1 VKLSQLRAF
10 VTVSRTGTIAA
21 AAERLNVTSSP
32 LSRTIRELERHLG
45 RDLFDRGYHRFER
58 TPFGDEFLPLAVEI
72 VAQSDQAPRF
82 AAGAEAPLRIGATPW
97 TSKALTR
104 QLTEAATAH
113 STTTPEFSSDISA
126 VLIEALRHGELD
138 LALVHL
144 PVSVPGIATVGL
156 ARYRYSVVATG
167 DPELPEGRPL
177 RLADLR
183 GRNLLSF
190 PLMMQP
196 APMKAML
203 DALTSA
209 GVASVAEVDLRD
221 VIGLEGR
228 MARTGELMF
237 ATLGDD
243 LPTARLLD
251 LDCLRTYPVADGEIR
266 FEIGLA
272 WRRRDSVHQDAL
284 DAVTSLLRPDGDD
297 LPFIG

>member
-1 VKLSQLRAF
+1 MELSQLRAF
-10 VTVSRTGTIAA
+10 VTVSRTGTVAA
-21 AAERLNVTSSP
+21 AAERLNVTPSP

-45 RDLFDRGYHRFER
+45 QNLFDRKYHRFER
-58 TPFGDEFLPLAVEI
+58 TRFGDEFLPLAVEI
-72 VAQSDQAPRF
+72 VAQADEAQRV
-82 AAGAEAPLRIGATPW
+82 AAGSDAPLRMGATPW

-104 QLTEAATAH
+104 RLTQAAAAH
-113 STTTPEFSSDISA
+113 SSATPRFTSDISA

-144 PVSVPGIATVGL
+144 PVPVAGIATAGL
-156 ARYRYSVVATG
+156 ARYRYSIAAVGEAG
-167 DPELPEGRPL
+167 LPEDRPL

-196 APMKAML
+196 APMQAML

-209 GVASVAEVDLRD
+209 EVASVAEVDLRD

-228 MARTGELMF
+228 LARTGELMF

-243 LPTARLLD
+243 LPASRFLD
-251 LDCLRTYPVADGEIR
+251 LDRLRTYPVEESEIR

-272 WRRRDSVHQDAL
+272 WRSRDSVHRDAL
-284 DAVTSLLRPDGDD
+284 EAVTTLLRPDGDD

>member
-1 VKLSQLRAF
+1 MELSQLRAF

-32 LSRTIRELERHLG
+32 LSRTIRELERRLG
-45 RDLFDRGYHRFER
+45 RELFDRKYHRFER

-72 VAQSDQAPRF
+72 VAQADQAQRF
-82 AAGAEAPLRIGATPW
+82 AAGAEAPLHIGATPW

-104 QLTEAATAH
+104 RFTGAAAAH
-113 STTTPEFSSDISA
+113 STNTPEFSSDISA

-144 PVSVPGIATVGL
+144 PVSVPGVATAAL
-156 ARYRYSVVATG
+156 ARYRYSVAAAG
-167 DPELPEGRPL
+167 DVDLPEDRPL
-177 RLADLR
+177 RLTDLR

-190 PLMMQP
+190 PLVMQP
-196 APMKAML
+196 TPMKAML
-203 DALTSA
+203 DALTGA

-228 MARTGELMF
+228 MVRTGELMF
-237 ATLGDD
+237 ATLSDD
-243 LPTARLLD
+243 LPTARFLD
-251 LDCLRTYPVADGEIR
+251 LDRLRTYPLADGEIR

-272 WRRRDSVHQDAL
+272 WRSRDSVHRDTL
-284 DAVTSLLRPDGDD
+284 DPVTALLRPEGDD

>member
-1 VKLSQLRAF
+1 VELSQLRAF
-10 VTVSRTGTIAA
+10 VTVSRTGTVAA

-32 LSRTIRELERHLG
+32 LSRTIRELERRLG
-45 RDLFDRGYHRFER
+45 RELFERKYHRFER

-72 VAQSDQAPRF
+72 VAQADQAQQF
-82 AAGAEAPLRIGATPW
+82 ATGAEAPLHIGATPW

-104 QLTEAATAH
+104 RLTEAVAAH

-144 PVSVPGIATVGL
+144 PVSVPGVATAAL
-156 ARYRYSVVATG
+156 ARYRYSIAAAG
-167 DPELPEGRPL
+167 DPGLPVGRQL
-177 RLADLR
+177 RLTDLR
-183 GRNLLSF
+183 GRRLLSF

-196 APMKAML
+196 APMRAML
-203 DALTSA
+203 DALTDA

-228 MARTGELMF
+228 LARTGELMF
-237 ATLGDD
+237 ATFSDD
-243 LPTARLLD
+243 LPTSRFLD
-251 LDCLRTYPVADGEIR
+251 LDRLQTYPVAEGEIR

-272 WRRRDSVHQDAL
+272 WRSRDSVHRAAL
-284 DAVTSLLRPDGDD
+284 EAVTTHLRPDGDD